1 MIKRLNLAL
10 FVFLTVLTMVFPMA
24 LTIHAE
30 SLPRSQLSQKNEKE
44 AGTFTVVDVTLAQND
59 VPALTTKVRQI
70 SQQLIPSGQ
79 SIGMQIEG
87 SGVVIVGFE
96 ELSYNNEKVSPA
108 KDAGCEVGDIIVSIN
123 GTDIRKMSD
132 VTTSLKAL
140 PEEKDLTMELLRK
153 GEKIAIHLTP
163 IQDDQDVSRLGLLI
177 QDQLSGVGT
186 LTYIDPETKSYGGL
200 GHNIYPL
207 DQQTEN
213 VEEGLI
219 FYSFVDRINK
229 SAKNEPGEKEAHFL
243 AEKGVLGAIR
253 QHSVFGI
260 FGELTEVNGAILGLD
275 PIPVAKPSEVEVGP
289 AEFLTVISGEKIE
302 RFTCEVIDVSEQ
314 TTPAIK
320 SFIIKLTDERLIEKT
335 GGIVQG
341 MSGSPIIQNGKLI
354 GAVTHVFV
362 NDPLK
367 GYGVHLE
374 WMLSVQQQH
383 QEEAA

>member
-1 MIKRLNLAL
+1 MMLPRS
-10 FVFLTVLTMVFPMA
+10 

-30 SLPRSQLSQKNEKE
+30 SLPRSQLIENNGNE
-44 AGTFTVVDVTLAQND
+44 AVSFTVVDVSLVKND
-59 VPALTTKVRQI
+59 VPVSKVNVRPI
-70 SQQLIPSGQ
+70 SQQLIPSGH

-87 SGVVIVGFE
+87 NGVVIVGFE
-96 ELSYNNEKVSPA
+96 ELSHNDQKFSPA
-108 KDAGCEVGDIIVSIN
+108 KEAGCEVGDVIVSIN

-132 VTTSLKAL
+132 VTAFLKTVKK
-140 PEEKDLTMELLRK
+140 EKVLTLELLRK
-153 GEKIAIHLTP
+153 GEKVAIRLTP
-163 IQDDQDVSRLGLLI
+163 FLDDERAVRLGVLI

-186 LTYIDPETKSYGGL
+186 LTYIDPVTKRYGGL

-207 DQQTEN
+207 EQQTEV

-229 SAKNEPGEKEAHFL
+229 SAKHEPGEKEAHFL

-253 QHSVFGI
+253 QHSIFGI
-260 FGELTEVNGAILGLD
+260 FGELTDVNETLQQLK
-275 PIPVAKPSEVEVGP
+275 PMPVAKPSEVEVGP

-302 RFTCEVIDVSEQ
+302 RFTCEIVEVSNQ
-314 TTPAIK
+314 TAPAIK
-320 SFIIKLTDERLIEKT
+320 SFVIKLTDERLIEKT

-362 NDPLK
+362 NDPLQ

-374 WMLSVQQQH
+374 WMLNVQDQKYQQ
-383 QEEAA
+383 EAA